1 MQNIFIIDSL
11 LFFLKQAQNSK
22 KLWIKFK
29 YTKFLNKIL
38 KILFKTKLI
47 SGFFIKKS
55 ILIIFLKYINLKP
68 IINNYIIFSKPS
80 KKMLFLKKKILT
92 LLKKNPQSFFFFIN
106 INNIQ
111 TLQLNKIVTSI
122 LFFKIN

>member
-29 YTKFLNKIL
+29 YTKFLYKIL

-47 SGFFIKKS
+47 SGFFVKKS
-55 ILIIFLKYINLKP
+55 ILIIFLKYINLQP
-68 IINNYIIFSKPS
+68 IINNYMIFSKPS
-80 KKMLFLKKKILT
+80 KKMLFIKKKIIT

-111 TLQLNKIVTSI
+111 TLQLNKVITSI

>member
-29 YTKFLNKIL
+29 YTKFLYKIL

-47 SGFFIKKS
+47 SGFFVKKS
-55 ILIIFLKYINLKP
+55 ILIIFLKYINLQP
-68 IINNYIIFSKPS
+68 IINNYMIFSKPS
-80 KKMLFLKKKILT
+80 KKMLFIKKKIIT

-111 TLQLNKIVTSI
+111 PLQLNKVITSI